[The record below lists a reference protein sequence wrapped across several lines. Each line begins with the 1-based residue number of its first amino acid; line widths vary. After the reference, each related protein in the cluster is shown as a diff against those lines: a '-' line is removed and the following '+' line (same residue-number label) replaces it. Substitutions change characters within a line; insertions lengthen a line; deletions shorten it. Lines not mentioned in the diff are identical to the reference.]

1 MTPGVF
7 ICFKSIQPLQNIVGP
22 WLASRQNAPPC
33 TCVKNYSQIWTEGNR
48 KGGGAKN
55 HSFLFSTENIAFPQP
70 WRKRR
75 ERLERSCPGKKKKFI
90 WTIKKKKKIIWY
102 NGWQKKWVHF
112 PKRTPGCCE
121 EKGKQEMGS
130 DVHSLSAVCE
140 MRPGDCNM
148 SARSVKRCRFLFSLP
163 PFLNGY
169 AACNTSREQIF
180 IWAYYQLH
188 QQYYFAIIHS
198 FVRRKL
204 QKKNEFC
211 IFLFYEKDGKYR
223 KA

>member
-1 MTPGVF
+1 MVDRKNEF
-7 ICFKSIQPLQNIVGP
+7 IS
-22 WLASRQNAPPC
+22 
-33 TCVKNYSQIWTEGNR
+33 R
-48 KGGGAKN
+48 KGLLDA
-55 HSFLFSTENIAFPQP
+55 I
-70 WRKRR
+70 
-75 ERLERSCPGKKKKFI
+75 
-90 WTIKKKKKIIWY
+90 
-102 NGWQKKWVHF
+102 
-112 PKRTPGCCE
+112 CE

-204 QKKNEFC
+204 QKKMNFAFFFFMKRMGNIARHNMWDSGGDQHHDMKENWYLANSIMGRQSRNTVQREILAPPQLKADAVITGRRRC
-211 IFLFYEKDGKYR
+211 LGDGLPS
-223 KA
+223 